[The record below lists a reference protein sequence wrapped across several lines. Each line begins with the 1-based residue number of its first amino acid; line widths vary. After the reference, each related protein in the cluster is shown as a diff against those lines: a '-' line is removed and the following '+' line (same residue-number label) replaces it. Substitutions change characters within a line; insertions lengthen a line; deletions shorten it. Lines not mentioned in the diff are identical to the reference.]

1 MTPVTSPTAVAV
13 STSAWTESREETST
27 VAVVTSKPALLSTSA
42 AASAFSWCRSAIRTV
57 LPALTRRAIA
67 WPIEPAPITTITLL
81 MKVSFQGQHPRSGRR
96 AIQTH
101 RHRLSAPGSVHRP
114 SLHPHRVLLVR
125 HLLQPGHCGAVLHL
139 SDGDMRHGAVRRRA
153 VPVLLAR
160 LEPDDVAG
168 SGLLDRGA
176 FPPHA
181 AETGD
186 DHQRLAERVRMP
198 RGTRARLKGDSGRA
212 HPAATAEPSV
222 GPDSPGEVSLGPLLG
237 RLRAA
242 ALDVHFLCPTSS
254 TDNVRQSKP
263 HAL

>member
-153 VPVLLAR
+153 VPVLLVR
-160 LEPDDVAG
+160 GEPDDVSG
-168 SGLLDRGA
+168 SYLLDR
-176 FPPHA
+176 A
-181 AETGD
+181 AVALHMAEPGD
-186 DHQRLAERVRMP
+186 DQQRLAERVRVP
-198 RGTRARLKGDSGRA
+198 CGPGAWFERNRGRA
-212 HPAATAEPSV
+212 QSATAAEWRV
-222 GPDSPGEVSLGPLLG
+222 DPDSPGEVIFGPFLG

-242 ALDVHFLCPTSS
+242 ALDVHFRHPMS
-254 TDNVRQSKP
+254 TIEIAQQSKP